1 MILGYSAWLL
11 SLHVEGFKDPI
22 WKAWL
27 GWRCVKGEKSSITS
41 GTFAGRSYPDNTK
54 QSGSSHLSP
63 SGPACLASP
72 LVS

>member
-27 GWRCVKGEKSSITS
+27 GWRCVKTW
-41 GTFAGRSYPDNTK
+41 FMHK
-54 QSGSSHLSP
+54 QAYVYVVVYVYLGLRGAVLMGST
-63 SGPACLASP
+63 G
-72 LVS
+72 

>member
-27 GWRCVKGEKSSITS
+27 GWRCVKTWFMHEQAVLMSFLLYMFIWVCG
-41 GTFAGRSYPDNTK
+41 GRF
-54 QSGSSHLSP
+54 
-63 SGPACLASP
+63 
-72 LVS
+72 